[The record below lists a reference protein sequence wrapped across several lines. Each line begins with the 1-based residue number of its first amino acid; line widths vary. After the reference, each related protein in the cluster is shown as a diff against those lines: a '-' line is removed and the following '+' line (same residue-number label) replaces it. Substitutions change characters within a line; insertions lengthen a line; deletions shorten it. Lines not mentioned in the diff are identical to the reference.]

1 MIGKGMRRLALVLL
15 LSACGTRQEKAAADT
30 SIECRIDGANGF
42 ERVCRIEA
50 VDTAD
55 GRILTVRKPDGGFRR
70 LRVTTDGAGIVAAD
84 GAELAEVRALVDG
97 ASEVSIG
104 GESFRLPAAV
114 RR

>member
-1 MIGKGMRRLALVLL
+1 MRPLVLALLL
-15 LSACGTRQEKAAADT
+15 AACGTRQEGAAVDT
-30 SIECRIDGANGF
+30 SIECRIDGTDGF

-50 VDTAD
+50 ADSAD

-84 GAELAEVRALVDG
+84 GAELAEVRQLANGV
-97 ASEVSIG
+97 SQVSIG